1 MYTGYRLTE
10 SDIAAFKRLRGAPLD
25 PEYVANKVW
34 VAEQAKMFQK
44 GIGSS
49 RPKKQTNTDF
59 HPSSRKSPRHTD
71 DDEVS
76 PDYERHKNNW
86 SLRYLRLL

>member
-10 SDIAAFKRLRGAPLD
+10 SDIAAFKSLRGAPLD

-34 VAEQAKMFQK
+34 VAEQAKKFHK

-49 RPKKQTNTDF
+49 HPKKKTNTGSQQ
-59 HPSSRKSPRHTD
+59 SSRKSPRYID

-76 PDYERHKNNW
+76 PDA
-86 SLRYLRLL
+86 